1 MNVFVSIP
9 QNTEVN
15 RSFFPEWI
23 RDYLAER
30 CDVKYSPLDRQIV
43 PEEMVQY
50 AADADVIITGW
61 GHPTITKEMVAKTN
75 VHLVVHTGGSVG
87 SLIDPDIYDIGVRV
101 ISGNDLYADSVA
113 EGTLAFMMAMLR
125 QIPDYVDNIRN
136 GGWNFQENCTEGL
149 YNQRIGIIGF
159 GAISKRVVQLLRPF
173 NVNIKIYSG
182 YPIDEQFLHDNNAKQ
197 VTLDELFSTCRIVSL
212 HSSMNEKNRGLIGKE
227 HFERMENGA
236 IFINTARGAVVR
248 EEEMIEELKKQRIR
262 AVLDVF
268 CQEPLPVNSPLRRLP
283 NVYCIPHKAGPTYD
297 RRAFVTKCLIDDIVR
312 FENKDDLSLE
322 IKKEYSKRMT
332 VGG

>member
-50 AADADVIITGW
+50 AADADAIITGW
-61 GHPTITKEMVAKTN
+61 GHPTITKEMIAKTN

-125 QIPDYVDNIRN
+125 QIPDYVDNIS
-136 GGWNFQENCTEGL
+136 FGL
-149 YNQRIGIIGF
+149 DVKTFFSII
-159 GAISKRVVQLLRPF
+159 APVVKGK
-173 NVNIKIYSG
+173 NVY
-182 YPIDEQFLHDNNAKQ
+182 
-197 VTLDELFSTCRIVSL
+197 
-212 HSSMNEKNRGLIGKE
+212 
-227 HFERMENGA
+227 
-236 IFINTARGAVVR
+236 R
-248 EEEMIEELKKQRIR
+248 EE
-262 AVLDVF
+262 A
-268 CQEPLPVNSPLRRLP
+268 
-283 NVYCIPHKAGPTYD
+283 
-297 RRAFVTKCLIDDIVR
+297 
-312 FENKDDLSLE
+312 
-322 IKKEYSKRMT
+322 KRDK
-332 VGG
+332 

>member
-1 MNVFVSIP
+1 MICGILFCLKERRESDNECFCFNSPKYRGKSFV
-9 QNTEVN
+9 
-15 RSFFPEWI
+15 FPEWI

-61 GHPTITKEMVAKTN
+61 GHPTITKEMIAKTN

-149 YNQRIGIIGF
+149 YNQRIGIVGF

-212 HSSMNEKNRGLIGKE
+212 HSSMNEK
-227 HFERMENGA
+227 
-236 IFINTARGAVVR
+236 
-248 EEEMIEELKKQRIR
+248 IEDSLEKSTLNAWKM
-262 AVLDVF
+262 
-268 CQEPLPVNSPLRRLP
+268 
-283 NVYCIPHKAGPTYD
+283 
-297 RRAFVTKCLIDDIVR
+297 VR
-312 FENKDDLSLE
+312 FLSILHVGPWLE
-322 IKKEYSKRMT
+322 KKK
-332 VGG
+332 